1 MSRSWNVAHMGF
13 PLTMHNGAGQLD
25 STPQTDSVGIENK
38 KGHIINPLQT
48 VTHGYL
54 GEEGSLALLVR
65 GQRVG

>member
-1 MSRSWNVAHMGF
+1 
-13 PLTMHNGAGQLD
+13 LGAITAISFYSALRMQNRTGQLD
-25 STPQTDSVGIENK
+25 STPQTDSVDIENK

-54 GEEGSLALLVR
+54 GGQGSLALLVR